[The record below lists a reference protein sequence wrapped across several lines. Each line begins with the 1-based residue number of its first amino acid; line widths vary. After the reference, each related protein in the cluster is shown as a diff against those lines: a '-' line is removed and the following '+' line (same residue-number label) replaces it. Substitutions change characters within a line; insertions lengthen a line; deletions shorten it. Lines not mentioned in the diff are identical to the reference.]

1 MQDDPFLPLEMED
14 CSLAVVLVERGLAEY
29 LEEEVGLAEEKVSN
43 SENEKAEEV
52 SNVTLSESLC
62 VTQKKENSKR
72 LDA

>member
-1 MQDDPFLPLEMED
+1 MED
-14 CSLAVVLVERGLAEY
+14 CSLSAVLVEKGLAEY
-29 LEEEVGLAEEKVSN
+29 FEGEVGPAEEKVSN

-52 SNVTLSESLC
+52 SNVTLSESFC

>member
-1 MQDDPFLPLEMED
+1 MED

-43 SENEKAEEV
+43 SENEKEEEGC
-52 SNVTLSESLC
+52 NATLSESFC

>member
-52 SNVTLSESLC
+52 SNVTLSESFC